1 METDA
6 YISAAPRNA
15 SLLTQFGLENQRFA
29 RNGRSMIISASY
41 KTDIPAFYGSW
52 FERRL
57 IEGYADVRNVW
68 NGKQFSVDLRPE
80 AVSGFVFWTR
90 NSAPFLNTLQRLNEE
105 DVAFVVQFT
114 SIGYPRQI
122 ERSVI
127 GSEVSVEQIRALS
140 RRFGTRSVVW
150 RYDPVLLTDDVDTA
164 WHERN
169 FATLAMALKGHVDE
183 VVLSFAQIYRKSAR
197 NLRFAGVNW
206 RDPEVKEKRA
216 LLSKLA
222 GIASEANIRPTLCAQ
237 PDLLSPG
244 LELAACIDAKRLSDI
259 AGDQI
264 KARKKGNRE
273 GCLCA
278 ESRDIGAYD
287 TCPHGCTYCYAVSN
301 MEKTKHFVKNF
312 SPAQVGLLGS

>member
-41 KTDIPAFYGSW
+41 KTDNPAFYGSW

-57 IEGYADVRNVW
+57 IDGYADVRNVW
-68 NGKQFSVDLRPE
+68 NGKQFRVDLRPE

-90 NSAPFLNTLQRLNEE
+90 NTAPFLNTLQRLNEE

-140 RRFGTRSVVW
+140 RRFGTRSVFW
-150 RYDPVLLTDDVDTA
+150 RYDPVFLTDDVDTA

-169 FATLAMALKGHVDE
+169 FATLAMALKDHVDE

-206 RDPEVKEKRA
+206 RDPEVEEKRA

-237 PDLLSPG
+237 PDLLPRDWSWQPVSMQSASPISRETRSKPARKAIARAVFVRNRG
-244 LELAACIDAKRLSDI
+244 TSALMTPVPMAAPIAMQFRIWKRLST
-259 AGDQI
+259 
-264 KARKKGNRE
+264 
-273 GCLCA
+273 
-278 ESRDIGAYD
+278 S
-287 TCPHGCTYCYAVSN
+287 
-301 MEKTKHFVKNF
+301 
-312 SPAQVGLLGS
+312 